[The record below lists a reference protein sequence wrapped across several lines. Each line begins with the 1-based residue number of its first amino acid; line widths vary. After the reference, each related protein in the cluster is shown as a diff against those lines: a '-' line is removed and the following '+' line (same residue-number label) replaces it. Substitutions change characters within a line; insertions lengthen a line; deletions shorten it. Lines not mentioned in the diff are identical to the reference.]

1 MFGSSG
7 GDSGQL
13 LYVPLWSKTLILAVL
28 GLATGVGLY
37 IAVSFVGVPERTDWI
52 IIAMSSAQIAATG
65 LIIAIVILF
74 SESDANIGRLEFR
87 SDQFLKRHVKKALS
101 RITVPGT
108 DAATLTATDVG
119 EKDIFG
125 NLFLLEGAN
134 GFRFKLWVGLN
145 VYRIFV
151 IYFVDSAG
159 KDANYTDR
167 LRDIFQFTF
176 GGAEKIGFH
185 TFYER
190 AQPDGE
196 DVVSI
201 WMSATVKE
209 TFLTSPTEKLFWAQD
224 VAMMTQ
230 SFLRTAVRY
239 RKDVKIT
246 TKVDPGP
253 L

>member
-1 MFGSSG
+1 MFGSSSDTG
-7 GDSGQL
+7 RL
-13 LYVPLWSKTLILAVL
+13 LYIPLWSRLIILGVL
-28 GLATGVGLY
+28 GLATGAALY
-37 IAVSFVGVPERTDWI
+37 VAISFVGVPARNDWI
-52 IIAMSSAQIAATG
+52 IIAMSAAQIGATG
-65 LIIAIVILF
+65 FIIAVVVLF
-74 SESDANIGRLEFR
+74 SESDANIARLEYR
-87 SDQFLKRHVKKALS
+87 SDQFLKKHVKNALA
-101 RITVPGT
+101 RITAPGT
-108 DAATLTATDVG
+108 DAATLTAKDVG

-151 IYFVDSAG
+151 IYFVDATD
-159 KDANYTDR
+159 KDAGYTDR
-167 LRDIFQFTF
+167 LREIFQFTF

-185 TFYER
+185 TFWER
-190 AQPDGE
+190 AHPDGE

-209 TFLTSPTEKLFWAQD
+209 SFLTSPTEKLFWAQD

-230 SFLRTAVRY
+230 SFLRTALRY
-239 RKDVKIT
+239 AKDVKIT
-246 TKVDPGP
+246 TNVDPGP